1 MPADVLP
8 ETLILGGGIGGL
20 SAALSLA
27 LRGAAVTVL
36 ERSKSFA
43 EVGAGIQL
51 APNAIRILRQLDVL
65 DEIMPNAVMPRRL
78 VLADAVEGREL
89 TSLDLTDF
97 PARYGA
103 PYLVLHRGDLLS
115 ALLGACV
122 ASGVRLHTDASVVE
136 LTDTGTATVAACAD
150 GREFT
155 AQVAIGADG
164 LHSRIRKYFADDEP
178 ILSGFVAY
186 RGAVPMEQV
195 ERHADLRDVVAWLGP
210 GLHLVQ
216 YPLRSGRMY
225 NQVAVF
231 RSEALLRGDPGWG
244 GPAELTAA
252 FAGCCE
258 HVRES
263 LSTLSIDNRW
273 PMLDRL
279 PTWDWAQGR
288 VALLGDAAH
297 PMLQYL
303 AQGACQALEDSAVL
317 AAELAAAAAAGRPYS
332 DGLARYAA
340 VRAPRAARVQ
350 RTARTWGEI
359 WHVGGVAKLIRDEL
373 LLTRDVADHRH
384 VSWLFGEEGHTTTDV
399 AHQARDSLLSGLRAG
414 PGRPHWQEFPAEGHV
429 EHDGGTQVSSRETI
443 GDGYPAADLADVGGP
458 ACGATEVG
466 DGQHH
471 EHYER
476 QRERR
481 ESGQAD
487 AGRANRE
494 HRREQ
499 GPHNQPR
506 GEGVVE
512 GEGTCGSDDGD
523 SEELQYQGGGEQES
537 RVAHAESA
545 AEQLPAAILPESADE
560 QPPSADAEAR
570 GDEDVIRGARQDPA
584 LD

>member
-8 ETLILGGGIGGL
+8 ETLIVGGGIGGL

-27 LRGAAVTVL
+27 RRGADVTVL

-51 APNAIRILRQLDVL
+51 APNAIRILEQLDVL
-65 DEIMPNAVMPRRL
+65 DAILPAAVMPRRL
-78 VLADAVEGREL
+78 VLADAVDGREL
-89 TSLDLTDF
+89 TFLDLTDF

-103 PYLVLHRGDLLS
+103 PYLVLHRDDLLRALLS
-115 ALLGACV
+115 ACV
-122 ASGVRLHTDASVVE
+122 ACGVRLHTDANVAE

-164 LHSRIRKYFADDEP
+164 LHSRIRKYFTGDEP

-186 RGAVPMEQV
+186 RGAVPMEEV
-195 ERHADLRDVVAWLGP
+195 ERHADLRDVVAWIGP

-231 RSEALLRGDPGWG
+231 ASEALLRGEPDGG

-252 FAGCCE
+252 FAGCSE
-258 HVRES
+258 HVRTS
-263 LSTLSIDNRW
+263 LSTLNIDNRW
-273 PMLDRL
+273 PMADRP
-279 PTWDWAQGR
+279 PTRDWVRGR

-317 AAELAAAAAAGRPYS
+317 AAELAGAGAAGRPFS
-332 DGLARYAA
+332 EGLARYAA

-350 RTARTWGEI
+350 QTARTWGEI

-384 VSWLFGEEGHTTTDV
+384 VSWLFG
-399 AHQARDSLLSGLRAG
+399 
-414 PGRPHWQEFPAEGHV
+414 
-429 EHDGGTQVSSRETI
+429 
-443 GDGYPAADLADVGGP
+443 
-458 ACGATEVG
+458 
-466 DGQHH
+466 
-471 EHYER
+471 
-476 QRERR
+476 
-481 ESGQAD
+481 
-487 AGRANRE
+487 
-494 HRREQ
+494 
-499 GPHNQPR
+499 PR
-506 GEGVVE
+506 
-512 GEGTCGSDDGD
+512 
-523 SEELQYQGGGEQES
+523 
-537 RVAHAESA
+537 H
-545 AEQLPAAILPESADE
+545 
-560 QPPSADAEAR
+560 
-570 GDEDVIRGARQDPA
+570 
-584 LD
+584 